1 MPSVRFV
8 PSGRTLEVERGTLV
22 VDAVR
27 AAGLPIARA
36 CGDDLICARCG
47 VRVLAGTVARESA
60 AERESK
66 RRNRIAPELRL
77 ACAIRVRGDL
87 ELSADYWGA
96 PRGLVLLDH
105 GSQAPEAHAQLERLA
120 AEVAARAPGWLVRV
134 AHVEQSPPTLA
145 DAVDDCARS
154 GVTEIAVVPLFLA
167 PGKHLAHD
175 VPALLAVAA
184 TRHPGLRLRQTPALG
199 DAGALAELVVGLVQ
213 ERA

>member
-1 MPSVRFV
+1 MPCVRFA
-8 PSGRTLEVERGTLV
+8 PSGQKLEVERGTLV

-87 ELSADYWGA
+87 ELTADYWGA

-105 GSQAPEAHAQLERLA
+105 GSKAPEAHAHLERLA
-120 AEVAARAPGWLVRV
+120 QEVQARAPGWLVRA
-134 AHVEQSPPTLA
+134 AHLEQSLPALA
-145 DAVDDCARS
+145 DAVDACARA
-154 GVTEIAVVPLFLA
+154 GATEIAVVPLFLA

-175 VPALLAVAA
+175 VPALVAA
-184 TRHPGLRLRQTPALG
+184 AAARHPGLRVRQTPALG
-199 DAGALAELVVGLVQ
+199 EVEALAELVVGLVE
-213 ERA
+213 ERG